1 MEGLKTCVVAV
12 LVTASLAVAA
22 WGKVRYGRINVNL
35 SGAVQQLTSDTN
47 IYGRKVTI
55 QARPGNA
62 GVVYVGLSDLA
73 GADTAMAVLSAGVG
87 VTFNVSNAN
96 DDDRKT
102 IQLADLYVLGT
113 ANDDVHVFYEL
124 P

>member
-1 MEGLKTCVVAV
+1 
-12 LVTASLAVAA
+12 
-22 WGKVRYGRINVNL
+22 
-35 SGAVQQLTSDTN
+35 
-47 IYGRKVTI
+47 
-55 QARPGNA
+55 
-62 GVVYVGLSDLA
+62 VYVGLSDLA